1 MGVDEDGDLLF
12 DFFLDEGE
20 DPIGRLGYGVVS
32 YFSLIYTMMLIFLLI
47 TAFFAPVIMNNM
59 QWKAYEG
66 EKMLSWTAQT
76 TLGNLGASETRCSTL
91 KMVGDTAS
99 IGCTSGKITEITALG
114 VYAKGSEAD

>member
-1 MGVDEDGDLLF
+1 MF
-12 DFFLDEGE
+12 DFYLDEGE

-47 TAFFAPVIMNNM
+47 TAFFVPVIMNNM
-59 QWKAYEG
+59 QWKAYDN
-66 EKMLSWTAQT
+66 EKMISWTAAT

-91 KMVGDTAS
+91 KLIGDTAS
-99 IGCTSGKITEITALG
+99 IGCNAGVITDISAFG